1 MYANPL
7 VLQESMADTNEF
19 VDSLKTSLWIIW
31 VSYSILG
38 GIALLIYQQ
47 AGAVSDN
54 IMEEL
59 PGGTAAEEPL
69 L

>member
-1 MYANPL
+1 
-7 VLQESMADTNEF
+7 MAKTEEF

-31 VSYSILG
+31 ASYSVLG
-38 GIALLIYQQ
+38 GAALLIYQQ
-47 AGAVSDN
+47 KGPVRDN

-59 PGGTAAEEPL
+59 PKGSLAEEPL

>member
-1 MYANPL
+1 
-7 VLQESMADTNEF
+7 MADTEEF
-19 VDSLKTSLWIIW
+19 VGALKTSLWFIW
-31 VSYSILG
+31 FSYSVLG

-47 AGAVSDN
+47 NGAVSDN

-59 PGGTAAEEPL
+59 PPGSAAEEPL